1 MKKFDGEKGA
11 RAKFRRKNSYHILTR
26 HQQKMGMDY
35 FADSRNFCRTI
46 TCANSKSGNNA
57 YFDSMLDDHKEV
69 CAKRR
74 SILSNVDPNVE
85 EQDHDHVVEE
95 RDRIEDKESNIQLK
109 SQR

>member
-1 MKKFDGEKGA
+1 
-11 RAKFRRKNSYHILTR
+11 
-26 HQQKMGMDY
+26 
-35 FADSRNFCRTI
+35 
-46 TCANSKSGNNA
+46 
-57 YFDSMLDDHKEV
+57 MLDDHKEV

-85 EQDHDHVVEE
+85 EQEHDHVVEE